1 MKNLNSIAIVFCLS
15 ASGLLLAGQD
25 QEQKLKTSEVPA
37 AVTAAASKQYP
48 KAKISHWSKE
58 MEDGKTTYEAS
69 VVEGSSKRDVV
80 LAEDGTLVAVEETIA
95 ASALPGPVTSA
106 VQEKYP
112 QAVIAK
118 AEKITK
124 DGDVQYEVALRKASK
139 KEVLLTADGKVIK
152 EE

>member
-25 QEQKLKTSEVPA
+25 QEQKLKPSEVPA

-58 MEDGKTTYEAS
+58 LEDGKTTYEAS

-95 ASALPGPVTSA
+95 VSALPGPVTSA

-112 QAVIAK
+112 QAIIAK

-124 DGDVQYEVALRKASK
+124 DGDVQYEVALREASK

>member
-1 MKNLNSIAIVFCLS
+1 MKNLTSVAVLFCLS
-15 ASGLLLAGQD
+15 APSLLLAAQD
-25 QEQKLKTSEVPA
+25 QEQKLKSTQVPA

-48 KAKISHWSKE
+48 NAKISHWSKE
-58 MEDGKTTYEAS
+58 TEDGKTTYEAS

-80 LAEDGTLVAVEETIA
+80 LAEDGTLVAVEEA
-95 ASALPGPVTSA
+95 VAVSALPGPVTST

-112 QAVIAK
+112 KAIIAK

-124 DGDVQYEVALRKASK
+124 DGAVQYEVGLRKASK